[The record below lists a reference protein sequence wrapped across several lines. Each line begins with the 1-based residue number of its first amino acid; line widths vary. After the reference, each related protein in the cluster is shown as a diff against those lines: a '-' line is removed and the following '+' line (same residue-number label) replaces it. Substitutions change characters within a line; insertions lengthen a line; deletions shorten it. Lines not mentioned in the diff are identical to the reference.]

1 MAQATDDD
9 ETPLPPRRRLWAR
22 LREALSGP
30 SGSAPAPERI
40 GRYRVVGRLGEGG
53 MGVVYEVL
61 DESLGRHVAV
71 KTIREPDPSARKR
84 FRREARAAASV
95 NHPNVCQ
102 LFEIGEDGG
111 RLFIAMELLSGS
123 TLADRLRDGA
133 LPPGEVVTIG
143 GDVLAALASLHAAG
157 VVHRDLKPSNV
168 FLTPH
173 GVKLL
178 DFGLARP
185 LPTELTQTLDQGTEL
200 TRPGAVVGTPRYMAP
215 EQIRGQEVDERT
227 DLFAAGALLYEALAG
242 RPAFVGTTVVEV
254 LSATL
259 HESPPALTG
268 SPAVVALD
276 RVLRR
281 ALAKNPADRF
291 PSASEMARELAGVG
305 LDGGSAGVQG
315 HPLTRLVV
323 LPFRL
328 LTPDPE
334 IEFLA
339 FTLAD
344 AVTGSLAGLPSL
356 VVRSTAAAARLVGET
371 PDVREIATRA
381 EVDRVVMGTLLRAG
395 DRLRLASQLVEAPS
409 GTVVSSFTTESPVG
423 DVFRLQDEL
432 TERLVRALSLSLAGH
447 ETAPRRDVPATAHA
461 YQLFLRGNEA
471 IRDWTHVRVA
481 RDLYEQCLREDPA
494 YAPAWARLARCHRL
508 VGKYHLEEPAENVA
522 RAEAALR
529 RALDLDPDLPLAHK
543 IYAHLEAEGGRAREA
558 MARLITLGG
567 KRGNDPELFAGLV
580 HACRYAGLLEAS
592 LAAHREARR
601 LDPHISTSVSYTHWM
616 GANLEGV
623 LTETGDREDFEL
635 LAFALYALGRR
646 ADMATVVSRLPPDPE
661 MLVVRMLYDVLRAL
675 ERGDRDGARGK
686 LDVAAHSHT
695 DPEALFLYGS
705 AQATLGDDE
714 RASSALSRAVSG
726 GFCVPEAFDHP
737 WLAGIRDRKDVRALR
752 ERAEEERAEALRVFR
767 EAGGPGLLGV
777 PA

>member
-9 ETPLPPRRRLWAR
+9 ETPLPPRRSLWAR
-22 LREALSGP
+22 LREVLSGP
-30 SGSAPAPERI
+30 SVSAPAPERI
-40 GRYRVVGRLGEGG
+40 GRYRVLGRLGEGG

-61 DESLGRHVAV
+61 DESLGRHVAL

-102 LFEIGEDGG
+102 LFEIGEEGG

-143 GDVLAALASLHAAG
+143 RDVLAALAALHAAG

-185 LPTELTQTLDQGTEL
+185 LPTELTRTLDQGTEL
-200 TRPGAVVGTPRYMAP
+200 TQPGVLVGTPRYMAP

-227 DLFAAGALLYEALAG
+227 DLFAAGTLLYEALAG
-242 RPAFVGTTVVEV
+242 RPAFVGTTMVEV

-268 SPAVVALD
+268 SPAVVSLD

-281 ALAKNPADRF
+281 ALAKKPTERF
-291 PSASEMARELAGVG
+291 SSAGEMARELAAVP
-305 LDGGSAGVQG
+305 LDDGAASGPAR
-315 HPLTRLVV
+315 PLTRLVV

-328 LTPDPE
+328 LNPDPE

-356 VVRSTAAAARLVGET
+356 VVRSTAAAARLAGEV
-371 PDVREIATRA
+371 PDVREIAAGA

-409 GTVVSSFTTESPVG
+409 GTLVSSFTTESPVG

-432 TERLVRALSLSLAGH
+432 AERLVGALSLTLAGR
-447 ETAPRRDVPATAHA
+447 EARRDVPATARA
-461 YQLFLRGNEA
+461 YELFLRGNEA
-471 IRDWTHVRVA
+471 VRDWADVRIA
-481 RDLYEQCLREDPA
+481 RDLYEQCVREDPG
-494 YAPAWARLARCHRL
+494 YAPGWARLARCHRL
-508 VGKYHLEEPAENVA
+508 VGKYHLEEPALNVA

-529 RALDLDPDLPLAHK
+529 RALELDPDLPLAHK
-543 IYAHLEAEGGRAREA
+543 IYAHLEAEGGRVRNA
-558 MARLITLGG
+558 MARLIGLGRG
-567 KRGNDPELFAGLV
+567 RGNDPELFAGLV
-580 HACRYAGLLEAS
+580 HACRYAGLLDAS

-616 GANLEGV
+616 RADLEAV
-623 LTETGDREDFEL
+623 LTEPGDRDDFEL
-635 LAFALYALGRR
+635 LAFALYALGRT
-646 ADMATVVSRLPPDPE
+646 ADMATVLSRLPPDPE
-661 MLVVRMLYDVLRAL
+661 TLVVRLLYEVLHAL
-675 ERGDRDGARGK
+675 AQGDHEGAREK
-686 LDVAAHSHT
+686 LRIAADSHT

-714 RASSALSRAVSG
+714 GAASALGRAVSG

-737 WLAGIRDRKDVRALR
+737 WLAGVRDRADVRALR
-752 ERAEEERAEALRVFR
+752 ERAEAEKSEALRVFR